1 MSEELEGSWE
11 AGVAVTGGSQ
21 HPERMGEQPP
31 RREATY
37 EDIEKLPPHVVGEL
51 VDGEL
56 YVSPRPAV
64 LHTQAASVLG
74 GELMGPFH
82 RGKGGPGGWR
92 ILDEPEL
99 HLGRN
104 VLGPDLAG
112 WRRERMPE
120 RPPGVGVKLAPDWV
134 CEVLSPSTT
143 PLDRG
148 RKMRVYARE
157 GVRHAWLV
165 DPVEQMLE
173 VYRLA
178 EGQWVQLD
186 THVGAVSVRVEP
198 FEAIALELGAL
209 WEP

>member
-1 MSEELEGSWE
+1 
-11 AGVAVTGGSQ
+11 
-21 HPERMGEQPP
+21 MGEQPP

-56 YVSPRPAV
+56 YVSPRPAFP
-64 LHTQAASVLG
+64 HAQAASVLV
-74 GELMGPFH
+74 GELMGPFY

-92 ILDEPEL
+92 ILVEPEL
-99 HLGRN
+99 HLGRD
-104 VLGPDLAG
+104 VLVPDVAG
-112 WRRERMPE
+112 WRRERLPE
-120 RPPGVGVKLAPDWV
+120 LPKTVGAKLAPDWV

-143 PLDRG
+143 ALDRG

-165 DPVEQMLE
+165 DPVARTLE
-173 VYRLA
+173 VYRL
-178 EGQWVQLD
+178 EGGRWVLLD
-186 THVGAVSVRVEP
+186 THVGAVSVRAEP
-198 FEAIALELGAL
+198 FEALELELAAL